1 MKFIVNSTA
10 LLRELQKLNGVISSS
25 NTLPIL
31 DNFLFNI
38 NNNQM
43 SIVASDLE
51 TTMMSSISVEADA
64 DGKITIPA
72 RILIDTLKTFSNQ
85 PLTFIV
91 DTNTF
96 GIEMSSEL
104 GNYKLAGQN
113 ADEFPKIPTLQSSSS
128 TTMKGEVLVN
138 AINKTLFASGND
150 ELRPVMSGVFC
161 ELSSEQTT
169 FVATDAHKLVK
180 HSRTDVKSDNTV
192 SFILPKKPL
201 TILKNN
207 IGDDSDVTLEYNET
221 NALFSFGN
229 ITIICRL
236 IDGKYPNYEAVIPKE
251 NPNKL
256 TIATSTLL
264 SSIKRVSIYANKTT
278 HQIRFKVA
286 GSELQIT
293 SEDLD
298 FANKAEERLSCQY
311 EGEDMEIG
319 FNSKF
324 VIDMLN
330 NIGAEQISIEMS
342 APNRAGII
350 LPLDGMEEGE
360 NTLML
365 VMPVMLINYYEKN
378 NLNFS
383 PYILHN
389 CKYSTKFNSY

>member
-10 LLRELQKLNGVISSS
+10 LLKELQKLNSVIGSN

-31 DNFLFNI
+31 DNFLFEITSNSMTI
-38 NNNQM
+38 
-43 SIVASDLE
+43 IASDLE
-51 TTMMSSISVEADA
+51 VTMMATISVEADTT
-64 DGKITIPA
+64 GKVAIPA
-72 RILIDTLKTFSNQ
+72 RILTDTLKTFSNQ
-85 PLTFIV
+85 PLTFVI
-91 DTNTF
+91 DTDIF
-96 GIEMSSEL
+96 SIEMSSEI

-113 ADEFPKIPTLQSSSS
+113 SDEFPKTPTLSESSS
-128 TTMKGEVLVN
+128 TTFSGEILAN

-150 ELRPVMSGVFC
+150 ELRPVMSGVFS
-161 ELSSEQTT
+161 ELSSEQVT

-180 HSRTDVKSDNTV
+180 HTRTDLSSDKTT

-201 TILKNN
+201 NILKNN
-207 IGDDSDVTLEYNET
+207 ITEDEDIKLEFNDT
-221 NALFSFGN
+221 NALFSFN
-229 ITIICRL
+229 NSTIICRL
-236 IDGKYPNYEAVIPKE
+236 IDGKYPNYDAVIPKE

-256 TIATSTLL
+256 TIATAALL

-278 HQIRFKVA
+278 HQIRLKIA

-324 VIDMLN
+324 VIEMLS
-330 NIGAEQISIEMS
+330 NIGAKQICIEMS

-350 LPLDGMEEGE
+350 LPLDGQDEGE

-365 VMPVMLINYYEKN
+365 VMPVMLNA
-378 NLNFS
+378 
-383 PYILHN
+383 
-389 CKYSTKFNSY
+389 

>member
-10 LLRELQKLNGVISSS
+10 LLKELQKLNSVISSN

-31 DNFLFNI
+31 DNFLFDI
-38 NNNQM
+38 SSKSM
-43 SIVASDLE
+43 TITASDLE
-51 TTMMSSISVEADA
+51 VTMIAKIDIETDTEGSIAM
-64 DGKITIPA
+64 PA
-72 RILIDTLKTFSNQ
+72 RILTDTLKTFSNQ

-91 DTNTF
+91 DTSTF
-96 GIEMSSEL
+96 SVEMSSEI

-113 ADEFPKIPTLQSSSS
+113 ADEFPKTPTLSGSTS
-128 TTMKGEVLVN
+128 TTFSGKILEN

-161 ELSSEQTT
+161 ELSSEQVT

-180 HSRTDVKSDNTV
+180 HTRTDLSSDKTA

-207 IGDDSDVTLEYNET
+207 ITENEEVKIEFNNTNTLF
-221 NALFSFGN
+221 LFDN
-229 ITIICRL
+229 NTIICRL
-236 IDGKYPNYEAVIPKE
+236 IDGKYPNYDAVIPKE

-256 TIATSTLL
+256 IIETSVLL

-278 HQIRFKVA
+278 HQIRLKIA
-286 GSELQIT
+286 GSESQIT

-311 EGEDMEIG
+311 EGTDMEIG

-330 NIGAEQISIEMS
+330 NIGAEKISLEMS

-365 VMPVMLINYYEKN
+365 VMPVMLN
-378 NLNFS
+378 N
-383 PYILHN
+383 
-389 CKYSTKFNSY
+389 

>member
-1 MKFIVNSTA
+1 LTLILTQNKKEDLMKFIVNSTA
-10 LLRELQKLNGVISSS
+10 LLRELQKLNGVISSN

-31 DNFLFNI
+31 DNFLFDI
-38 NNNQM
+38 NSNNM
-43 SIVASDLE
+43 TIIASDLE
-51 TTMMSSISVEADA
+51 TTMMSTISVEADV

-91 DTNTF
+91 NTETF
-96 GIEMSSEL
+96 GIEMSSEM

-113 ADEFPKIPTLQSSSS
+113 ANEFPKTPKLNGSS
-128 TTMKGEVLVN
+128 TTTIKGDILAN

-150 ELRPVMSGVFC
+150 ELRPVMSGMFC
-161 ELSSEQTT
+161 ELSTEQIT

-180 HSRTDVKSDNTV
+180 HTRTDISSDKTA

-207 IGDDSDVTLEYNET
+207 ISDDADIKLEFNDT
-221 NALFSFGN
+221 NALFTFNN

-256 TIATSTLL
+256 TIETASLL

-278 HQIRFKVA
+278 HQIRLKIA

-311 EGEDMEIG
+311 EGTDMEIG

-330 NIGAEQISIEMS
+330 NIGAEQISLEMS

-350 LPLDGMEEGE
+350 LPLDGLEEGE

-365 VMPVMLINYYEKN
+365 VMPVMLN
-378 NLNFS
+378 N
-383 PYILHN
+383 
-389 CKYSTKFNSY
+389 

>member
-10 LLRELQKLNGVISSS
+10 LLRELQKLNGVISSN

-31 DNFLFNI
+31 DNFLFDI
-38 NNNQM
+38 NSNNM
-43 SIVASDLE
+43 TIIASDLE
-51 TTMMSSISVEADA
+51 TTMMSTISVEADVDA
-64 DGKITIPA
+64 KITIPA

-91 DTNTF
+91 NTETF
-96 GIEMSSEL
+96 GIEMSSEM

-113 ADEFPKIPTLQSSSS
+113 ANEFPKTPKLNGSSS
-128 TTMKGEVLVN
+128 TTIKGDILAN

-150 ELRPVMSGVFC
+150 ELRPVMSGMFC
-161 ELSSEQTT
+161 ELSTEQIT

-180 HSRTDVKSDNTV
+180 HTRTDISSDKAA

-207 IGDDSDVTLEYNET
+207 ISDDADITLEFNDT
-221 NALFSFGN
+221 NALFTFNN

-236 IDGKYPNYEAVIPKE
+236 IDGKYPNYETVIPKE

-256 TIATSTLL
+256 TIETALLL

-278 HQIRFKVA
+278 HQIRLKIA

-311 EGEDMEIG
+311 EGADMEIG
-319 FNSKF
+319 FNSRF

-330 NIGAEQISIEMS
+330 NIGSEQISLEMS

-350 LPLDGMEEGE
+350 LPLDGLNEGDK
-360 NTLML
+360 TLML
-365 VMPVMLINYYEKN
+365 VMPVMLN
-378 NLNFS
+378 N
-383 PYILHN
+383 
-389 CKYSTKFNSY
+389 

>member
-1 MKFIVNSTA
+1 MTLILTQNKKEDLMKFIVNSTA
-10 LLRELQKLNGVISSS
+10 LLRELQKLNGVISSN

-31 DNFLFNI
+31 DNFLFDI
-38 NNNQM
+38 NSNNM
-43 SIVASDLE
+43 TIIASDLE
-51 TTMMSSISVEADA
+51 TTMMSTISVEADD

-91 DTNTF
+91 NTETF
-96 GIEMSSEL
+96 GIEMSSEM

-113 ADEFPKIPTLQSSSS
+113 ANEFPKTPKLNGSSI
-128 TTMKGEVLVN
+128 TTIKGDILAN

-150 ELRPVMSGVFC
+150 ELRPVMSGMFC
-161 ELSSEQTT
+161 ELSSEQIT

-180 HSRTDVKSDNTV
+180 HTRKDISSDKTA

-207 IGDDSDVTLEYNET
+207 ISDDADIKLEFNDT
-221 NALFSFGN
+221 NALFTFNN

-236 IDGKYPNYEAVIPKE
+236 IDGKYPNYEAVIPKD

-256 TIATSTLL
+256 TIETASLL

-278 HQIRFKVA
+278 HQIRLKIA

-311 EGEDMEIG
+311 EGTDMEIG

-330 NIGAEQISIEMS
+330 NIGAEQILLEMS

-350 LPLDGMEEGE
+350 LPLDGLEEGE

-365 VMPVMLINYYEKN
+365 VMPVMLN
-378 NLNFS
+378 N
-383 PYILHN
+383 
-389 CKYSTKFNSY
+389 

>member
-1 MKFIVNSTA
+1 MTLILTQNKKEDLMKFIVNSTA
-10 LLRELQKLNGVISSS
+10 LLRELQKLNGVISSN

-31 DNFLFNI
+31 DNFLFDI
-38 NNNQM
+38 NSNNM
-43 SIVASDLE
+43 TIIASDLE
-51 TTMMSSISVEADA
+51 TTMMSTISVEADV

-91 DTNTF
+91 NTETF
-96 GIEMSSEL
+96 GIEMSSEM

-113 ADEFPKIPTLQSSSS
+113 ANEFPKTPKLNGSSS
-128 TTMKGEVLVN
+128 TTIKGDILAN

-150 ELRPVMSGVFC
+150 ELRPVMSGMFC
-161 ELSSEQTT
+161 ELSTEQIT
-169 FVATDAHKLVK
+169 FVSTDAHKLVK
-180 HSRTDVKSDNTV
+180 HTRTDIYSDKTA

-207 IGDDSDVTLEYNET
+207 ISDDADIKLEFNDT
-221 NALFSFGN
+221 NALFTFNN

-256 TIATSTLL
+256 TIETASLL

-278 HQIRFKVA
+278 HQIRLKIA

-311 EGEDMEIG
+311 KGTDMEIG

-330 NIGAEQISIEMS
+330 NIGAEQISLEMS

-350 LPLDGMEEGE
+350 LPLDGLEEGE

-365 VMPVMLINYYEKN
+365 VMPVMLN
-378 NLNFS
+378 N
-383 PYILHN
+383 
-389 CKYSTKFNSY
+389 

>member
-10 LLRELQKLNGVISSS
+10 LLRELQKLNGVTSSN

-31 DNFLFNI
+31 DNFLLDI
-38 NNNQM
+38 NSNNM
-43 SIVASDLE
+43 TIIASDLE
-51 TTMMSSISVEADA
+51 TTMMSTISVEADV

-91 DTNTF
+91 NTETF
-96 GIEMSSEL
+96 GIEMSSEM

-113 ADEFPKIPTLQSSSS
+113 ANEFPKTPKLNGSS
-128 TTMKGEVLVN
+128 TTTIKGDILAN

-150 ELRPVMSGVFC
+150 ELRPVMSGMFC
-161 ELSSEQTT
+161 ELSSEQIT
-169 FVATDAHKLVK
+169 FVATDAHKLVR
-180 HSRTDVKSDNTV
+180 HTRTDISSDKTA
-192 SFILPKKPL
+192 SFIVPKKPL

-207 IGDDSDVTLEYNET
+207 ISDDADIKLVFNDT
-221 NALFSFGN
+221 NALFTFNN

-236 IDGKYPNYEAVIPKE
+236 IDGKYPNYEAVIPKD

-256 TIATSTLL
+256 TIETASLL

-278 HQIRFKVA
+278 HQIRLKIA

-311 EGEDMEIG
+311 EGTDMEIG

-330 NIGAEQISIEMS
+330 NIGAEQISLEMS

-350 LPLDGMEEGE
+350 LPLDGLEEGE

-365 VMPVMLINYYEKN
+365 VMPVMLN
-378 NLNFS
+378 N
-383 PYILHN
+383 
-389 CKYSTKFNSY
+389 

>member
-1 MKFIVNSTA
+1 LTLILTQNKKEDLMKFIVNSTA
-10 LLRELQKLNGVISSS
+10 LLRELQKLNGVISSN

-31 DNFLFNI
+31 DNFLFDI
-38 NNNQM
+38 NSNNM
-43 SIVASDLE
+43 TIIASDLE
-51 TTMMSSISVEADA
+51 TTMMSTISVEADV

-91 DTNTF
+91 NTETF
-96 GIEMSSEL
+96 GIEMSSEM

-113 ADEFPKIPTLQSSSS
+113 ANEFPKTPKLNGSSI
-128 TTMKGEVLVN
+128 TTIKGDILAN

-150 ELRPVMSGVFC
+150 ELRPVMSGMFC
-161 ELSSEQTT
+161 ELSTEQIT

-180 HSRTDVKSDNTV
+180 HTRTDISSNKTA

-207 IGDDSDVTLEYNET
+207 ISDDADIKLEFNDT
-221 NALFSFGN
+221 NALFTFNN

-256 TIATSTLL
+256 TIETASLL

-278 HQIRFKVA
+278 HQIRLKIA

-311 EGEDMEIG
+311 EGTDMEIG

-330 NIGAEQISIEMS
+330 NIGAEQISLEMS

-350 LPLDGMEEGE
+350 LPLDGLEEGE

-365 VMPVMLINYYEKN
+365 VMPVMLN
-378 NLNFS
+378 N
-383 PYILHN
+383 
-389 CKYSTKFNSY
+389 

>member
-1 MKFIVNSTA
+1 LTLILTQNKKKDLMKFIVNSTA
-10 LLRELQKLNGVISSS
+10 LLRELQKLNGVISSN

-31 DNFLFNI
+31 DNFLFDI
-38 NNNQM
+38 NSNNM
-43 SIVASDLE
+43 TIIASDLE
-51 TTMMSSISVEADA
+51 TTMMSTISVEADV

-91 DTNTF
+91 NTETF
-96 GIEMSSEL
+96 GIEMSSEM

-113 ADEFPKIPTLQSSSS
+113 ANEFPKTPKLNGSSI
-128 TTMKGEVLVN
+128 TTIKGDILAN

-150 ELRPVMSGVFC
+150 ELRPVMSGMFC
-161 ELSSEQTT
+161 ELSTEQIT

-180 HSRTDVKSDNTV
+180 HTRTDISSDKTA

-207 IGDDSDVTLEYNET
+207 ISDDADIKLEFNDT
-221 NALFSFGN
+221 NALFTFNN

-256 TIATSTLL
+256 TIETASLL

-278 HQIRFKVA
+278 HQIRLKIA

-311 EGEDMEIG
+311 EGTDMEIG

-330 NIGAEQISIEMS
+330 NIGAEQISLEMS

-350 LPLDGMEEGE
+350 LPLDGLEEGE

-365 VMPVMLINYYEKN
+365 VMPVMLN
-378 NLNFS
+378 N
-383 PYILHN
+383 
-389 CKYSTKFNSY
+389 

>member
-10 LLRELQKLNGVISSS
+10 LLKELQKLNGVISSN

-31 DNFLFNI
+31 DNFLFEISSNK
-38 NNNQM
+38 M

-51 TTMMSSISVEADA
+51 TTMISSISVESDT
-64 DGKITIPA
+64 DGKVTIPA

-85 PLTFIV
+85 PLTFLI
-91 DTNTF
+91 DSETF
-96 GIEMSSEL
+96 GIEMSSEM

-113 ADEFPKIPTLQSSSS
+113 AEEFPKIPALSSASS
-128 TTMKGEVLVN
+128 TTIKGGVLVN

-150 ELRPVMSGVFC
+150 ELRPVMSGIYC
-161 ELSSEQTT
+161 ELSSDQTT

-180 HSRTDVKSDNTV
+180 HNRTDISADNPT

-201 TILKNN
+201 HILKNN
-207 IGDDSDVTLEYNET
+207 LDEDAEVTLEYNDT
-221 NALFSFGN
+221 NALFTFNN

-236 IDGKYPNYEAVIPKE
+236 IDGKYPNYDAVIPKE

-256 TIATSTLL
+256 TINTSELL

-298 FANKAEERLSCQY
+298 FSNKAEERLSCQY
-311 EGEDMEIG
+311 EGENMEIG

-330 NIGAEQISIEMS
+330 NIGAEQILIEMS

-350 LPLDGMEEGE
+350 LPLDGQEEGE

-365 VMPVMLINYYEKN
+365 VMPVML
-378 NLNFS
+378 
-383 PYILHN
+383 
-389 CKYSTKFNSY
+389 NS

>member
-1 MKFIVNSTA
+1 MTLILTQNKKEDLMKFIVNSTA
-10 LLRELQKLNGVISSS
+10 LLRELQKLNGVISSN

-31 DNFLFNI
+31 DNFLFDI
-38 NNNQM
+38 NSNNM
-43 SIVASDLE
+43 TIIASDLE
-51 TTMMSSISVEADA
+51 TTMMSTISVEADV

-91 DTNTF
+91 NTETF
-96 GIEMSSEL
+96 GIEMSSEM

-113 ADEFPKIPTLQSSSS
+113 ANEFPKTPKLNGSSI
-128 TTMKGEVLVN
+128 TTIKGDILAN

-150 ELRPVMSGVFC
+150 ELRPVMSGMFC
-161 ELSSEQTT
+161 ELSTEQIT

-180 HSRTDVKSDNTV
+180 HNRTDISSDKTA

-207 IGDDSDVTLEYNET
+207 ISDDADIKLEFNDT
-221 NALFSFGN
+221 NALFTFNN

-256 TIATSTLL
+256 TIETASLL

-278 HQIRFKVA
+278 HQIRLKIA

-311 EGEDMEIG
+311 EGTDMEIG

-330 NIGAEQISIEMS
+330 NIGAEQISLEMS

-350 LPLDGMEEGE
+350 LPLDGLEKGE

-365 VMPVMLINYYEKN
+365 VMPVMLN
-378 NLNFS
+378 N
-383 PYILHN
+383 
-389 CKYSTKFNSY
+389 

>member
-10 LLRELQKLNGVISSS
+10 LLRELQKLNGVISSN

-38 NNNQM
+38 SDNEM
-43 SIVASDLE
+43 TIVASDLE
-51 TTMMSSISVEADA
+51 TTMISTISVESDTN
-64 DGKITIPA
+64 GKITIPA
-72 RILIDTLKTFSNQ
+72 RILMDTLKTFSNQ

-91 DTNTF
+91 DTTTF
-96 GIEMSSEL
+96 GIEMSSEM

-113 ADEFPKIPTLQSSSS
+113 ADEFPKTPKLSGSSS
-128 TTMKGEVLVN
+128 TIIKGDILAN

-150 ELRPVMSGVFC
+150 ELRPVMSGMFC
-161 ELSSEQTT
+161 ELSSEQIT

-180 HSRTDVKSDNTV
+180 HSRTDISSDKTA

-201 TILKNN
+201 IILKNN
-207 IGDDSDVTLEYNET
+207 INDDAEVKLEFNDT
-221 NALFSFGN
+221 NALFTFNN

-236 IDGKYPNYEAVIPKE
+236 IDGKYPNYDAVIPKE

-256 TIATSTLL
+256 TIDTVDLL

-278 HQIRFKVA
+278 HQIRLKIA

-311 EGEDMEIG
+311 EGSDMEIG

-330 NIGAEQISIEMS
+330 NIGSEQVSLEMS
-342 APNRAGII
+342 AANRAGII
-350 LPLDGMEEGE
+350 LPLDGLEEGE

-365 VMPVMLINYYEKN
+365 VMPVMLN
-378 NLNFS
+378 N
-383 PYILHN
+383 
-389 CKYSTKFNSY
+389 

>member
-1 MKFIVNSTA
+1 MTLILTQNKKEDLMKFIVNSTA
-10 LLRELQKLNGVISSS
+10 LLRELQKLNGVISSN

-31 DNFLFNI
+31 DNFLFDI
-38 NNNQM
+38 NSNNM
-43 SIVASDLE
+43 TIIATDLE
-51 TTMMSSISVEADA
+51 TTMMSTISVEADV

-91 DTNTF
+91 NTETF
-96 GIEMSSEL
+96 GIEMSSEM

-113 ADEFPKIPTLQSSSS
+113 ANEFPKTPKLNGSSI
-128 TTMKGEVLVN
+128 TTIKGDILAN

-150 ELRPVMSGVFC
+150 ELRPVMSGMFC
-161 ELSSEQTT
+161 ELSTEQIT

-180 HSRTDVKSDNTV
+180 HTRTDISSNKTA

-207 IGDDSDVTLEYNET
+207 ISDDADIKLEFNDT
-221 NALFSFGN
+221 NALFTFNN

-256 TIATSTLL
+256 TIETASLL

-278 HQIRFKVA
+278 HQIRLKIA

-311 EGEDMEIG
+311 EGTDMEIG

-330 NIGAEQISIEMS
+330 NIGAEQISLEMS

-350 LPLDGMEEGE
+350 LPLDGLEEGE

-365 VMPVMLINYYEKN
+365 VMPVMLN
-378 NLNFS
+378 N
-383 PYILHN
+383 
-389 CKYSTKFNSY
+389 

>member
-10 LLRELQKLNGVISSS
+10 LLKELQKLNGVISSN

-31 DNFLFNI
+31 DNFLFEISSNK
-38 NNNQM
+38 M

-51 TTMMSSISVEADA
+51 TTMISLISVESDT
-64 DGKITIPA
+64 DGKVTIPA

-85 PLTFIV
+85 PLTFLI
-91 DTNTF
+91 DSETF
-96 GIEMSSEL
+96 GIEMSSEM

-113 ADEFPKIPTLQSSSS
+113 AEEFPKIPALSSSSS
-128 TTMKGEVLVN
+128 TTIKGEVLVN

-150 ELRPVMSGVFC
+150 ELRPVMSGMYC
-161 ELSSEQTT
+161 ELSSDQTT

-180 HSRTDVKSDNTV
+180 HNRTDISTDNPT

-201 TILKNN
+201 HILKNN
-207 IGDDSDVTLEYNET
+207 LDEDAEVTLEYNDT
-221 NALFSFGN
+221 NALFTFNN

-236 IDGKYPNYEAVIPKE
+236 IDGKYPNYDAVIPKE

-256 TIATSTLL
+256 TINTSELL

-324 VIDMLN
+324 IIEMLN
-330 NIGAEQISIEMS
+330 NIGAEQILIEMS
-342 APNRAGII
+342 ASNRAGII
-350 LPLDGMEEGE
+350 LPLDGQEEGE

-365 VMPVMLINYYEKN
+365 VMPVML
-378 NLNFS
+378 
-383 PYILHN
+383 
-389 CKYSTKFNSY
+389 NS

>member
-38 NNNQM
+38 SNNKM

-51 TTMMSSISVEADA
+51 TTMISSISVEADE

-85 PLTFIV
+85 PLTFII
-91 DTNTF
+91 DIITF

-113 ADEFPKIPTLQSSSS
+113 ADEFPKIPILQSSSS
-128 TTMKGEVLVN
+128 TTFKGDALTN

-161 ELSSEQTT
+161 ELSNEQTT
-169 FVATDAHKLVK
+169 FVATDAHKLVR
-180 HSRTDVKSDNTV
+180 HTRTDVISDKNT

-207 IGDDSDVTLEYNET
+207 IGDCNDVTLEYNET
-221 NALFSFGN
+221 NAIFSFGN
-229 ITIICRL
+229 VTIICRL

-256 TIATSTLL
+256 TIKTATLL

-330 NIGAEQISIEMS
+330 NIGAERLHFSQ
-342 APNRAGII
+342 
-350 LPLDGMEEGE
+350 LQ
-360 NTLML
+360 L
-365 VMPVMLINYYEKN
+365 VHKV
-378 NLNFS
+378 
-383 PYILHN
+383 
-389 CKYSTKFNSY
+389 

>member
-1 MKFIVNSTA
+1 MTLILTQNKKEDLMKFIVNSTA
-10 LLRELQKLNGVISSS
+10 LLRELQKLNGVISSN

-31 DNFLFNI
+31 DNFLFDI
-38 NNNQM
+38 NSNNM
-43 SIVASDLE
+43 TIIASDLE
-51 TTMMSSISVEADA
+51 TTMMSTISVEADV

-91 DTNTF
+91 NTETF
-96 GIEMSSEL
+96 GIEMSSEM

-113 ADEFPKIPTLQSSSS
+113 ANEFPKTPKLNGSSI
-128 TTMKGEVLVN
+128 TTIKGDILAN

-150 ELRPVMSGVFC
+150 ELRPVMSGMFC
-161 ELSSEQTT
+161 ELSSEQIT

-180 HSRTDVKSDNTV
+180 HTRTDISSDKTA

-207 IGDDSDVTLEYNET
+207 ISDDADIKLEFNDT
-221 NALFSFGN
+221 NALFTFNN

-256 TIATSTLL
+256 TIETASLL

-278 HQIRFKVA
+278 HQIRLKIA

-311 EGEDMEIG
+311 EGTDMEIG

-330 NIGAEQISIEMS
+330 NIGAEQISLEMS

-350 LPLDGMEEGE
+350 LPLDGLQEGE

-365 VMPVMLINYYEKN
+365 VMPVMLN
-378 NLNFS
+378 N
-383 PYILHN
+383 
-389 CKYSTKFNSY
+389 

>member
-10 LLRELQKLNGVISSS
+10 LLRELQKLNGVISSN

-31 DNFLFNI
+31 DNFLFDI
-38 NNNQM
+38 NSNNM
-43 SIVASDLE
+43 TIIASDLE
-51 TTMMSSISVEADA
+51 TTMMSTISVEADV

-91 DTNTF
+91 NTETF
-96 GIEMSSEL
+96 GIEMSSEM

-113 ADEFPKIPTLQSSSS
+113 ANEFPKTPKLNGSS
-128 TTMKGEVLVN
+128 TTTFKGDVLAN

-150 ELRPVMSGVFC
+150 ELRPVMSGMFC
-161 ELSSEQTT
+161 ELSTEQIT

-180 HSRTDVKSDNTV
+180 HTRTDISSDKTA

-207 IGDDSDVTLEYNET
+207 ISENANIKLEFNDT
-221 NALFSFGN
+221 NALFTFNN

-256 TIATSTLL
+256 TIETASLL

-278 HQIRFKVA
+278 HQIRLKIA

-311 EGEDMEIG
+311 EGADMEIG

-330 NIGAEQISIEMS
+330 NIGAEQISLEMS

-350 LPLDGMEEGE
+350 LPLDGLEEGE

-365 VMPVMLINYYEKN
+365 VMPVMLN
-378 NLNFS
+378 N
-383 PYILHN
+383 
-389 CKYSTKFNSY
+389 